1 MRCGRGLEGALGTTG
16 WRWMKEVSSPGVGEA
31 EPRTLAM
38 IDQGPFPESLS
49 PEHPKKRSPDHW
61 CYKVHGVGRPGRVEI

>member
-1 MRCGRGLEGALGTTG
+1 
-16 WRWMKEVSSPGVGEA
+16 MKEVSSPGVGEA